1 LSVVEYAVLDSPVSE
16 QMFMFRKNVEDF
28 LRNYSRKLW
37 KVPEEESLKVL
48 EEVWTRAISRK
59 ENLSEVPSVVRK
71 RQR

>member
-1 LSVVEYAVLDSPVSE
+1 VEYAVLDSPVSE